1 MDLLNIKCEFTD
13 ASMCAVILMGLLSL
27 ISFYGLIFGGFCFEN
42 YKGVIVSIICLVIG
56 IGTLLYINSN
66 KDQYKETITQ
76 YYVTNESLIPTY
88 AKEAHNFSY
97 KNKILTIYEKGCQ
110 IKERDVIKNDTNK

>member
-13 ASMCAVILMGLLSL
+13 VTMCVVLIMVLLSL

-42 YKGVIVSIICLVIG
+42 YKVVIVSIICLVIG
-56 IGTLLYINSN
+56 IGTLLYINGN
-66 KDQYKETITQ
+66 KNQYKETITQ
-76 YYVTNESLIPTY
+76 YYVTNESLILTY
-88 AKEAHNFSY
+88 AKEAHNFNY
-97 KNKILTIYEKGCQ
+97 ENKILTIYEKGCQ